1 MPQLGLFRGPAL
13 TAIREA
19 PLPDD
24 LSSLGPL
31 VSRRLEPEAHGDL
44 PRWLAALAA
53 LPPLRADRVEFGDT
67 VRIDGAAT
75 ARQRARLETA
85 LRALH
90 PWRKGPFSL
99 FGVDIDT
106 EWRSDWKWTRVAAHL
121 TPLAGRRVLDVG
133 CGNGYFGW
141 RMLGAGA
148 REVIGV
154 DPTLLFALQHRA
166 VNAYIKTDANRV
178 LPVRFEELPPC
189 RFDTAFSMGVI
200 YHRRDPAEHAA
211 RLWQHLRPGGE
222 VVLETLVVDG
232 SEPLRPRP
240 RYARMRNVWTVPT
253 AELLLRWLDG
263 AGFVDARVVDVTA
276 TTTDEQ
282 RSTDWMRFESLAQAL
297 DPQDPTLTVEG
308 LPAPVRAVAVAHKPG

>member
-1 MPQLGLFRGPAL
+1 VPQLGFVRGPAL
-13 TAIREA
+13 TVIREA

-24 LSSLGPL
+24 LSSLEPL
-31 VSRRLEPEAHGDL
+31 IARRLEPDAHGDM

-53 LPPLRADRVEFGDT
+53 LPPLVADRVEFGDT
-67 VRIDGAAT
+67 VRVDGAAT
-75 ARQRARLETA
+75 AAQRAGLASA
-85 LRALH
+85 LRELH

-106 EWRSDWKWTRVAAHL
+106 EWRSDWKWARVAAHV
-121 TPLAGRRVLDVG
+121 TPLPGRRVLDVG

-154 DPTLLFALQHRA
+154 DPTLVFALQHRA
-166 VNAYIKTDANRV
+166 VNAYIDSDGNRV

-211 RLWQHLRPGGE
+211 RLWSHLRPGGE
-222 VVLETLVVDG
+222 VVVETLVVGG
-232 SEPLRPRP
+232 SEPLQPPR

-253 AELLLRWLDG
+253 VELLLQWLEG
-263 AGFVDARVVDVTA
+263 AGFVDARVVDVTP

-282 RSTDWMRFESLAQAL
+282 RSTDWMRFESLAEAV
-297 DPQDPTLTVEG
+297 DPHDPTRTVEG
-308 LPAPVRAVAVAHKPG
+308 LPAPVRAVAVALKPG